1 MFIVSDIMSTPVFS
15 LSKFDNML
23 DVRQLMELANIRH
36 IPVTDDQGNFEG
48 LVTHR
53 DILKYTIST
62 FAEIL
67 PEEQEE
73 LDKGIVLDEI
83 MRTDV
88 HCIEATASL
97 KEAAQILY
105 AHKYGCLPV
114 TDGRKLVG
122 ILTEADFLRLT
133 ISLLENIDL

>member
-1 MFIVSDIMSTPVFS
+1 MFIVSDIMSSPVFA

-36 IPVTDDQGNFEG
+36 IPVTDADGNFEG

-53 DILKYTIST
+53 DILQYTIST

-73 LDKGIVLDEI
+73 LDKGIVLEKI
-83 MRTDV
+83 MRYDV
-88 HCIEATASL
+88 HCIDANTPL

-105 AHKYGCLPV
+105 EHKYGCLPV
-114 TDGRKLVG
+114 TEGRKLIG
-122 ILTEADFLRLT
+122 IITEADFLRLT
-133 ISLLENIDL
+133 ISLLENIDI